1 MKLATNIL
9 VVCLTLATVILAVS
23 SAGAVGGMAVDGA
36 HLAQIDRQVAA
47 DNITAKSCTKLT
59 APQPR
64 KKNCSRVSTASSV
77 SRPRVNDVCDA
88 PSSKPKPSVL
98 AAQSRVVGDCDCR
111 IFAAR
116 CAGRRSVFWDT
127 FVYAPRLRI

>member
-9 VVCLTLATVILAVS
+9 VVCLALVAVIFAVS
-23 SAGAVGGMAVDGA
+23 AAGAVSDKAVDVA
-36 HLAQIDRQVAA
+36 HLEQIDRQVAVDSIA
-47 DNITAKSCTKLT
+47 AKPCTKLT

-64 KKNCSRVSTASSV
+64 KDNCSRISTVSSV
-77 SRPRVNDVCDA
+77 SRPRANDVCDD
-88 PSSKPKPSVL
+88 PSPRTQQGML
-98 AAQSRVVGDCDCR
+98 AAQLLVVGDCDCR
-111 IFAAR
+111 TFAAR